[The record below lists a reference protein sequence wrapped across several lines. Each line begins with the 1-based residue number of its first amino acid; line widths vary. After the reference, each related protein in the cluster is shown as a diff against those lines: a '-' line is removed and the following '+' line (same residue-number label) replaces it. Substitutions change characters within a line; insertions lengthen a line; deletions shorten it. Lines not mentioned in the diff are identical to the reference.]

1 MAVQDTKKLLEEMF
15 KSLNDSYARDL
26 IDNERQIVTLQK
38 SNIVEAWKEGYHNL
52 LNKHSNKDFPV
63 IKQQEWEQGVSSVW
77 SAIKD
82 SIIKNK
88 GTIIEY
94 TASTIVFTEPR
105 KTKGIYDGIKNYS
118 VAFIQA
124 QLKTYTLT
132 DAKAEKSFD
141 PSISFATAAGNSD
154 IGQIKK
160 GTHRLHQGSTTVG
173 GARLALSMKWMTKT
187 RFFKDFTS
195 SKEAKKLEDKYG
207 EILATFTTKGSKKKG
222 LTISPNEDISVL
234 LDAGKN
240 NYPGSETTDWSNIR
254 KDLRT
259 QLLKWANNAELA
271 GRKGSISINDNAVNI
286 VHHNLISE
294 LSKVKG
300 AKVLKKTK
308 SSSREAK
315 KVSLT
320 KKGKS
325 PRSTT
330 QAKAIAATKRK
341 RAATTG
347 ISARPL
353 ALIGIINRQ
362 LPQQV
367 AANMGYPYLEYKT
380 GRFASGTRITEAI
393 TTAKGFISFGYTYD
407 KFPYQTF
414 EPGYAQGDINR
425 DPRKIIDRSIR
436 EIAAQFALGRFYTR
450 RV

>member
-1 MAVQDTKKLLEEMF
+1 MAVQDTKKLLKEML
-15 KSLNDSYARDL
+15 KSLNDSYARGL
-26 IDNERQIVTLQK
+26 IDDERQIVTLQK

-52 LNKHSNKDFPV
+52 LNKHKNKDFPA
-63 IKQQEWEQGVSSVW
+63 IKQQEWEHGVSNVW

-88 GTIIEY
+88 GTIVEY
-94 TASTIVFTEPR
+94 TDSTIVFTESK
-105 KTKGIYDGIKNYS
+105 KTKSIYDGIKSHS
-118 VAFIQA
+118 VTFIQA

-132 DAKAEKSFD
+132 NAKDEKSFD
-141 PSISFATAAGNSD
+141 PSMSFATAAGASD

-173 GARLALSMKWMTKT
+173 GVRLALSMKWMAKT

-207 EILATFTTKGSKKKG
+207 EILATFTTKGTKKKG

-254 KDLRT
+254 KDLKK
-259 QLLKWANNAELA
+259 QLLKWAKNAELA

-286 VHHNLISE
+286 VHHNIISE

-308 SSSREAK
+308 SSSRPAK
-315 KVSLT
+315 EVSSS

-325 PRSTT
+325 PRSATK
-330 QAKAIAATKRK
+330 AKAIAATKRK
-341 RAATTG
+341 KVAAKG

-353 ALIGIINRQ
+353 ALIGIINKQ

-367 AANMGYPYLEYKT
+367 AANMGSPYLEYRT
-380 GRFASGTRITEAI
+380 GRFASSTRVTEAI
-393 TTAKGFISFGYTYD
+393 TTAKGFPSFGYTYD

>member
-1 MAVQDTKKLLEEMF
+1 MAVQDTKKLLGEMF

-308 SSSREAK
+308 SSSRKAK